1 MARPVNP
8 GTGFGQGQARETRV
22 EEEPLGTDFPDGE
35 LIAGSVADPAMFAE
49 VFDRHY
55 RELHRYL
62 RRQIGA
68 DLAAD
73 LAAETFVT
81 AFARRG
87 SYRPQS
93 TDARPWLYG
102 IAHNLLRNHRRQQR
116 RRLAAY
122 ARHGAEPVADAAAEA
137 EFALADARAD
147 ATAVSARLEQILAR
161 MADRD
166 REVLQLFAWA
176 DMSYAEVAEAL
187 GIPLGTVRSRLNRAR
202 RQLRALLENDP
213 PQELLGER
221 HG

>member
-1 MARPVNP
+1 LA
-8 GTGFGQGQARETRV
+8 
-22 EEEPLGTDFPDGE
+22 TDVPDGE
-35 LIAGSVADPAMFAE
+35 LIAGSMANPAMFADI
-49 VFDRHY
+49 FDRHHG
-55 RELHRYL
+55 ELYRYL
-62 RRQIGA
+62 RRQVGA

-87 SYRPQS
+87 SYRPEGA
-93 TDARPWLYG
+93 DARPWLYG
-102 IAHNLLRNHRRQQR
+102 IAHNLLRNHQRRQR

-137 EFALADARAD
+137 EFTLADARAD
-147 ATAVSARLEQILAR
+147 SSAVIIRLEHILTR
-161 MADRD
+161 MPERD

-176 DMSYAEVAEAL
+176 GMSYAEVAQAL
-187 GIPLGTVRSRLNRAR
+187 RIPVGTVRSRLNRAR
-202 RQLRALLENDP
+202 RELRALLENDP

>member
-1 MARPVNP
+1 MA
-8 GTGFGQGQARETRV
+8 
-22 EEEPLGTDFPDGE
+22 TDLPDGE
-35 LIAGSVADPAMFAE
+35 LIVSSVANPAMFADI
-49 VFDRHY
+49 FDRHHG
-55 RELHRYL
+55 ELYRYL
-62 RRQIGA
+62 RRQVGP

-73 LAAETFVT
+73 LAADTFVT

-87 SYRPQS
+87 SYRVQS

-122 ARHGAEPVADAAAEA
+122 ARHGAEPVADLGSEA
-137 EFALADARAD
+137 EFAQADARAD
-147 ATAVSARLEQILAR
+147 SVAVSARLEQILAR

-176 DMSYAEVAEAL
+176 GMSYAEVAQAL

-202 RQLRALLENDP
+202 RELRALLENDP

>member
-1 MARPVNP
+1 LVADV
-8 GTGFGQGQARETRV
+8 
-22 EEEPLGTDFPDGE
+22 PDGE
-35 LIAGSVADPAMFAE
+35 LIAGSLAEPALFAGI
-49 VFDRHY
+49 FDRHY
-55 RELHRYL
+55 GELYRYL
-62 RRQIGA
+62 RRQVGA

-102 IAHNLLRNHRRQQR
+102 IAHNLLRNHHRQHRRG
-116 RRLAAY
+116 LAAL
-122 ARHGAEPVADAAAEA
+122 ARHGAQPVADAAAEA

-147 ATAVSARLEQILAR
+147 SAAITARLREILAG

-166 REVLQLFAWA
+166 REVLQLFVWA
-176 DMSYAEVAEAL
+176 EMSYAEVAQAL
-187 GIPLGTVRSRLNRAR
+187 GIPVGTVRSRLNRAR
-202 RQLRALLENDP
+202 RQLRVLLEDDH

-221 HG
+221 NG

>member
-1 MARPVNP
+1 VALA
-8 GTGFGQGQARETRV
+8 TE
-22 EEEPLGTDFPDGE
+22 LPDGE
-35 LIAGSVADPAMFAE
+35 LIAGSIANPAVFATI
-49 VFDRHY
+49 FDRHHG
-55 RELHRYL
+55 ELYRYL
-62 RRQIGA
+62 RRQVGA
-68 DLAAD
+68 DFAAD

-87 SYRPQS
+87 SYRQQS

-122 ARHGAEPVADAAAEA
+122 VRHGAEPVADANSEA

-147 ATAVSARLEQILAR
+147 SVAVSARLEQILAR

-166 REVLQLFAWA
+166 RDVLQLVVWA
-176 DMSYAEVAEAL
+176 EMSYAEVAHAL

-202 RQLRALLENDP
+202 RELRTLLENDP

>member
-1 MARPVNP
+1 LATN
-8 GTGFGQGQARETRV
+8 
-22 EEEPLGTDFPDGE
+22 LPDGE
-35 LIAGSVADPAMFAE
+35 LIAGSMAEPAMFAGI
-49 VFDRHY
+49 FDRHY
-55 RELHRYL
+55 GELYRYL
-62 RRQIGA
+62 SRQVGA
-68 DLAAD
+68 DVAAD

-87 SYRPQS
+87 TYRTKS
-93 TDARPWLYG
+93 ADARPWLYG
-102 IAHNLLRNHRRQQR
+102 IAHNQLRNHQRQQR

-122 ARHGAEPVADAAAEA
+122 ARHGADPVADADAEA
-137 EFALADARAD
+137 EFAMADARAD
-147 ATAVSARLEQILAR
+147 SVAVTARLEGILAR

-187 GIPLGTVRSRLNRAR
+187 SIPIGTVRSRLNRAR
-202 RQLRALLENDP
+202 RELRALLENDP

>member
-1 MARPVNP
+1 LA
-8 GTGFGQGQARETRV
+8 
-22 EEEPLGTDFPDGE
+22 TDLPDGE
-35 LIAGSVADPAMFAE
+35 LIAGSIADPAMFADI
-49 VFDRHY
+49 FDRHHG
-55 RELHRYL
+55 ELYRYL
-62 RRQIGA
+62 RRQAGA

-81 AFARRG
+81 AFARRD
-87 SYRPQS
+87 SYRAQS

-116 RRLAAY
+116 RRIAAY
-122 ARHGAEPVADAAAEA
+122 ARHGAEPLADASSET

-147 ATAVSARLEQILAR
+147 SVAVSARLEQILAR
-161 MADRD
+161 MPDRD

-176 DMSYAEVAEAL
+176 DMSYAEVAQAL
-187 GIPLGTVRSRLNRAR
+187 SIPLGTVRSRLNRAR
-202 RQLRALLENDP
+202 RELRALLENDP